1 MNNDGQ
7 LQRDVTDELAWEPA
21 IDHAHIGVA
30 VENGVVTLSGFVKS
44 YPEKIAAEHAA
55 RRVFGVRG
63 IAEEI
68 KVRFDFTPRT
78 DDAQIAE
85 KILTLLN
92 HDITVPEN
100 HLQVQVEKGWVK
112 LTGEVDWNYQREM
125 AKRIAGHVLGV
136 IGVTDLIEVRHLPT
150 PRDVKDRIVAAFQ
163 RSADIEA
170 SAISVTAEGG
180 IVHLSGK
187 VPSWKDRHTAELAA
201 GSAPG
206 VTRVEDTLTIG

>member
-1 MNNDGQ
+1 MNNDSQ
-7 LQRDVTDELAWEPA
+7 LQRDVSDELAWEPA

-30 VENGVVTLSGFVKS
+30 VANGVVTLSGFVKS

-68 KVRFDFTPRT
+68 KVRFDFTPTT

-85 KILTLLN
+85 KILTLFN

-112 LTGEVDWNYQREM
+112 LTGKVDWNYQREM

-136 IGVTDLIEVRHLPT
+136 IGVTNLIEVRHVPT
-150 PRDVKDRIVAAFQ
+150 PRDVKDRIMAAFK

-180 IVHLSGK
+180 IVHLSGQ
-187 VPSWKDRHTAELAA
+187 VPSWKDRRTAELAA
-201 GSAPG
+201 WSAPG
-206 VTRVEDTLTIG
+206 VTKVEDTLTIA